1 MYFIVENNSL
11 NLRRLIYSTKRESDD
26 SQETILI
33 PKNVLKHSYNY
44 GFDLITSED
53 THFYIF
59 NKNIFPLLE
68 WKIYL
73 KQSKKF
79 KENSINHNLI
89 PYLVEKAYSSTF
101 NNILINTS
109 KNNKDL
115 VNRVSIRC
123 KLIEPKGKEFVY
135 SIIDYPWL
143 ISVIEE
149 IRKHY

>member
-1 MYFIVENNSL
+1 MYCIEDNNSS

-123 KLIEPKGKEFVY
+123 KWIEPKGKEFVY

-149 IRKHY
+149 IRKPY